1 MKFIVNNSVL
11 ETDFSKLKDPV
22 AFVDS
27 IEKREISMEEAKH
40 KQQEFNRHL
49 TKIRIGNKSKKQK
62 NAWLILIGFLTEETM
77 LLNLQMTT
85 IQ

>member
-1 MKFIVNNSVL
+1 
-11 ETDFSKLKDPV
+11 
-22 AFVDS
+22 
-27 IEKREISMEEAKH
+27 MEEAKH